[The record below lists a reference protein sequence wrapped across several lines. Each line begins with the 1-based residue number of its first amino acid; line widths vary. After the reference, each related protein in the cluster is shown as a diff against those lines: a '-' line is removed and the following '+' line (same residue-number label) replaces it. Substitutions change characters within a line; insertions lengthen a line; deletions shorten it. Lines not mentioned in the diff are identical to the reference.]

1 MLHSNHK
8 ENVYKRY
15 TKDNEKGIKACT
27 YKEKKNQQN
36 TKEDSKRKKE
46 GQNCY
51 VTERKHEQN
60 VNSKSF
66 PISD

>member
-27 YKEKKNQQN
+27 YKEKKINETQ
-36 TKEDSKRKKE
+36 KKIAREKKRDK
-46 GQNCY
+46 
-51 VTERKHEQN
+51 
-60 VNSKSF
+60 
-66 PISD
+66 IAM